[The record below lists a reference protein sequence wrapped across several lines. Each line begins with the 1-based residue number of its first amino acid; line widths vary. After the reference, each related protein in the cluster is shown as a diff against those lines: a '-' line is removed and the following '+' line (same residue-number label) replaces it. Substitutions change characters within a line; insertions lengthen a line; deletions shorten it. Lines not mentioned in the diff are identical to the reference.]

1 MFHKRITLATKPQR
15 GKQTGVILGKG
26 NQITKLTRF
35 HRQHCRWGVGGG
47 RNSCTAELRTKSKI
61 IINFFKKPD
70 KSERRKNSD
79 LDLLCSSS
87 TDEIQIVLNCSLGL
101 LFFYI
106 YTLFSSTRP
115 EHGTSDTL
123 VPEIR
128 KRRLAINL
136 V

>member
-1 MFHKRITLATKPQR
+1 MERAPRGHARSHVVLFLVFFCLWSQLNVDVIKAVFHKRITLATKPQR

-87 TDEIQIVLNCSLGL
+87 TDEI
-101 LFFYI
+101 
-106 YTLFSSTRP
+106 
-115 EHGTSDTL
+115 
-123 VPEIR
+123 
-128 KRRLAINL
+128 
-136 V
+136 